1 MATASRTPD
10 TSLLTG
16 EAFARLEMQDR
27 CELVAG
33 RIVPMPPP
41 PNYDHGE
48 IVANVCSLLHTFVKA
63 YQLGRVAAGE
73 AGLYTEFDPD
83 TVRGA
88 DVMFTSTERIAQRDP
103 EKTYL
108 DVAPNLIVEVLS
120 PSNHPAD
127 MIAKLREYFAI
138 GVELVWLIDPVSR
151 RVQAHRSVTNAQVFH
166 ENDTLTADDVLP
178 GFAVRVAQFFE

>member
-16 EAFARLEMQDR
+16 EAFARLDLAER

-33 RIVPMPPP
+33 RIVVVERP
-41 PNYDHGE
+41 DFEHGE
-48 IVANVCSLLHTFVKA
+48 IVFNIGALLYGFIKANK
-63 YQLGRVAAGE
+63 LGRVALGQV
-73 AGLYTEFDPD
+73 GLYTEFDPD

-88 DVMFTSTERIAQRDP
+88 DVMFTSMERIAQRDP

-120 PSNHPAD
+120 PSNRPAD
-127 MIAKLREYFAI
+127 MVAKLREYFAI
-138 GVELVWLIDPVSR
+138 GVELVWLVDPESR
-151 RVQAHRSVTNAQVFH
+151 QVQAHRSATNAQVFQ
-166 ENDTLTADDVLP
+166 ENDTLAADDVLP
-178 GFAVRVAQFFE
+178 GFAARVAQFFE

>member
-16 EAFARLEMQDR
+16 EAFARLDIAER

-41 PNYDHGE
+41 PNHDHSQV
-48 IVANVCSLLHTFVKA
+48 VASVCWLVYSFVKA
-63 YQLGRVAAGE
+63 NQLGRVGAGE
-73 AGLYTEFDPD
+73 GGLYTSFDPD

-88 DVMFTSTERIAQRDP
+88 DVTFTSTERIAQRDP

-120 PSNHPAD
+120 PSNRPAD
-127 MIAKLREYFAI
+127 MAAKLREYFAI
-138 GVELVWLIDPVSR
+138 GVELVWLVDPESR
-151 RVQAHRSVTNAQVFH
+151 QVQAHRSMTSTQVFH

>member
-16 EAFARLEMQDR
+16 EAFARLDIAER

-33 RIVPMPPP
+33 RIVLMPPP
-41 PNYDHGE
+41 PNYDHSE

-63 YQLGRVAAGE
+63 NQLGHVGAGE

-88 DVMFTSTERIAQRDP
+88 DVLFISNERRSQRDP

-127 MIAKLREYFAI
+127 MIAKMREYFAI
-138 GVELVWLIDPVSR
+138 GVELVWLVDPPMR
-151 RVQAHRSVTNAQVFH
+151 RVQAHRSLTNAQVFN
-166 ENDTLTADDVLP
+166 ENDTLTADDILP
-178 GFAVRVAQFFE
+178 GFAVRVVQFFE